1 MTTGQCSHT
10 ALNPAFLSAPI
21 WTPVLI
27 ECTCSRFTES
37 PNQQPRDSN
46 EAAVGVNVEGWA
58 SGAPSGLSTDL
69 SMTDWTASARIAA
82 ALVFAS
88 L

>member
-1 MTTGQCSHT
+1 MHMYQIHR
-10 ALNPAFLSAPI
+10 
-21 WTPVLI
+21 
-27 ECTCSRFTES
+27 ETES
-37 PNQQPRDSN
+37 PDQQPRDSN
-46 EAAVGVNVEGWA
+46 ETAVSVNVEGWA

-69 SMTDWTASARIAA
+69 STTDWTASARIAA